1 MSDSLPM
8 PISTLTRAQRSSI
21 MNLVRRAA
29 RTEIMPRFRR
39 LDASDIAQK
48 TSRQDLVTE
57 ADHASEAM
65 IARGLVGLFPNALI
79 VGEEDVAKNPE
90 VRDRIADAELA
101 FTIDPVDG
109 TWNYA
114 HGLST
119 FGVIISA
126 LRFGVPIFGLIYDP
140 VMDDFVIGDSGGAAE
155 MVVPKRRST
164 RALSVSA
171 GGALADLQGYL
182 PLYMLPK
189 DKQAEMAALL
199 PRFERVLSLRCSAHE
214 MRMLAQG
221 HVDFVLSAGLTPWD
235 HAAGALLCQCA
246 GGHVAML
253 DGSDYNAAKR
263 EGYLLCAANLETWER
278 IRDAMS
284 FLLDTPAA
292 TAVTDDEP
300 DEGPSEAPE
309 SGEG

>member
-1 MSDSLPM
+1 MSGVWSRAALRPKSGLEMSADWPQDELIAAWSKRGNE
-8 PISTLTRAQRSSI
+8 PISKMEFRQH
-21 MNLVRRAA
+21 VRKL
-29 RTEIMPRFRR
+29 
-39 LDASDIAQK
+39 LDKPNVKEVD
-48 TSRQDLVTE
+48 
-57 ADHASEAM
+57 M
-65 IARGLVGLFPNALI
+65 LFESL
-79 VGEEDVAKNPE
+79 
-90 VRDRIADAELA
+90 
-101 FTIDPVDG
+101 
-109 TWNYA
+109 
-114 HGLST
+114 
-119 FGVIISA
+119 
-126 LRFGVPIFGLIYDP
+126 
-140 VMDDFVIGDSGGAAE
+140 DDDKGG
-155 MVVPKRRST
+155 
-164 RALSVSA
+164 
-171 GGALADLQGYL
+171 
-182 PLYMLPK
+182 
-189 DKQAEMAALL
+189 
-199 PRFERVLSLRCSAHE
+199 SLDAHE